1 MISSIELKLS
11 GDQKGLEQK
20 ILKDEETLEV
30 HETFSNELQ
39 QRVQDLNSKL
49 EEFQAKNDAVL
60 LKLDGIEGKCESL
73 DSKMHLVQSLNSG
86 NSKDGPDLSGII
98 NQIANFRRELKDYV
112 LTEDFDSFKTFFSK
126 FSTDLQKPLGKIDPM
141 EFEIEKLKAKLMEHE
156 AFKTQIDT
164 VAEQNSNLEL
174 QTVKKST
181 EIEEKITLIQVN
193 IEGLLSKPK
202 TPSPKHS
209 EAFSPELKDA
219 FDKEMSR
226 KVNMEDYLQVLREIE
241 EIKEAMNLLSGQL
254 GEVAASKGEYKPIVQ
269 PVTSPTSNAKEMNL
283 IKELGNKV
291 GDLESLI
298 RKVQRE
304 ITEHASV
311 SAAKMKELGEGVKG
325 LEDRKLEKSEIKLE
339 KIEEMM
345 KKVGTFDNELKGL
358 KEHQFSL
365 EKTVG
370 MHEASISDVM
380 KELAKL
386 RKKNSVGEVPSIN
399 KEMVNKLLEEGLKS
413 LRKEIEAFWAQVG
426 LSLNK
431 KSGLDDLW
439 KLEGIF
445 MVGGRVFRGGFIRQ
459 DFGET

>member
-1 MISSIELKLS
+1 
-11 GDQKGLEQK
+11 
-20 ILKDEETLEV
+20 
-30 HETFSNELQ
+30 
-39 QRVQDLNSKL
+39 
-49 EEFQAKNDAVL
+49 
-60 LKLDGIEGKCESL
+60 
-73 DSKMHLVQSLNSG
+73 
-86 NSKDGPDLSGII
+86 
-98 NQIANFRRELKDYV
+98 
-112 LTEDFDSFKTFFSK
+112 
-126 FSTDLQKPLGKIDPM
+126 M

-156 AFKTQIDT
+156 SFKTQINT

-181 EIEEKITLIQVN
+181 ELEEKITLIQVN
-193 IEGLLSKPK
+193 IEGLLTKPK
-202 TPSPKHS
+202 TPTPKHS

-219 FDKEMSR
+219 VDKEISR

-241 EIKEAMNLLSGQL
+241 EMKEAMNLLSAQL

-269 PVTSPTSNAKEMNL
+269 PVTSPTNNAKEMNL

-304 ITEHASV
+304 VTEHASA
-311 SAAKMKELGEGVKG
+311 SAVKIKELGEGVKG

-339 KIEEMM
+339 KIEEML
-345 KKVGTFDNELKGL
+345 KKVGGFDNELKGL
-358 KEHQFSL
+358 KEHQFNL

-370 MHEASISDVM
+370 MHEVSISDVM

-439 KLEGIF
+439 KLESIF
-445 MVGGRVFRGGFIRQ
+445 MMGG
-459 DFGET
+459 